1 MKRNLIPPFIML
13 LAGSIS
19 SLIMYFTNYN
29 VRDMLIILLAV
40 LVVFY
45 LIGLLIKSMM
55 DSFDKVNTAKRLQ
68 EGEVIEKE
76 VQSEEEIETQ
86 EKTLL

>member
-1 MKRNLIPPFIML
+1 MKRNLIPPFVML

-19 SLIMYFTNYN
+19 SLIMYFMNYN

-45 LIGLLIKSMM
+45 LIGLLVKLMM
-55 DSFDKVNTAKRLQ
+55 DSFDRANTAKLLK

-76 VQSEEEIETQ
+76 VQSEEEIETE
-86 EKTLL
+86 EKTL

>member
-13 LAGSIS
+13 LAGFVS
-19 SLIMYFTNYN
+19 SLIMYIVKYD
-29 VRDMLIILLAV
+29 VKDMLIILLAV

-45 LIGLLIKSMM
+45 IIGLLIKSMM
-55 DSFDKVNTAKRLQ
+55 DAFDKANALKLLK

-76 VQSEEEIETQ
+76 VPDEEDESSIDDQ
-86 EKTLL
+86 